1 MSDNSHGKA
10 WEGVRQT
17 TRIHTVDKISVR
29 YEGKTE
35 QVADRLPDVS
45 PQGMFINTNQRFPEG
60 AVLNLSFRL
69 ALSGAEI
76 QTRCEVR
83 YCQPG
88 VGVGVEFIGISAEA
102 KEQIERE
109 VELCCLGNFPKKR
122 PSKKRRAKDLKK
134 GKIISSR

>member
-1 MSDNSHGKA
+1 MSDNSLGNPRYS
-10 WEGVRQT
+10 GRLN
-17 TRIHTVDKISVR
+17 TRVHTVDKISVR

-83 YCQPG
+83 YRQPG
-88 VGVGVEFIGISAEA
+88 VGIGVEFIGISDEA
-102 KEQIERE
+102 KKQIERE
-109 VELCCLGNFPKKR
+109 VELCCVDFPKRRSPKKR
-122 PSKKRRAKDLKK
+122 RTKAYLK
-134 GKIISSR
+134 

>member
-1 MSDNSHGKA
+1 MSDNSLGNPRYS
-10 WEGVRQT
+10 GRLN
-17 TRIHTVDKISVR
+17 TRVHTVDKISVR

-45 PQGMFINTNQRFPEG
+45 PQGMFINTNHRFPEG

-88 VGVGVEFIGISAEA
+88 VGVGVEFIGISDQA

-109 VELCCLGNFPKKR
+109 VELYRVGDLPKKR
-122 PSKKRRAKDLKK
+122 SPKKRRTKAHLKHEK
-134 GKIISSR
+134 

>member
-1 MSDNSHGKA
+1 MSDNGNGKV
-10 WEGVRQT
+10 WDGVRQNP
-17 TRIHTVDKISVR
+17 RIHTVDRISVR
-29 YEGKTE
+29 YEGKAE

-88 VGVGVEFIGISAEA
+88 VGVGVEFIGISDEA

-109 VELCCLGNFPKKR
+109 VELCCGDFPKKR
-122 PSKKRRAKDLKK
+122 PLKKRRARARLK
-134 GKIISSR
+134 